1 MKLLRVKQEYMK
13 DNVIKWFWRFYIV
26 LDNGSRIE
34 IKPIHYTK
42 NNGVVY
48 DNTREL
54 VTISY
59 DIL

>member
-1 MKLLRVKQEYMK
+1 MKLLRVKQEYLK
-13 DNVIKWFWRFYIV
+13 ANEVKWFWRFYLV

-42 NNGVVY
+42 SNGVVY